1 MFDIGAFE
9 LVFLALLGI
18 VLFGPEKLPTLA
30 RKAGR
35 VVRYLSAIANDAK
48 GQLRAELGPEWDDVS
63 FSDLNPKNFIAKHML
78 DSGEVAAVRG
88 ALTDSKDALAGASSD
103 LSTAMSDISSG
114 VNALDSTSDSTDT
127 AAELVAVGPK
137 FDSEAT

>member
-1 MFDIGAFE
+1 MFDIGAPE
-9 LVFLALLGI
+9 LIFLALLGI

-78 DSGEVAAVRG
+78 DAGEVAAVRG
-88 ALTDSKDALAGASSD
+88 ALTESKDALTTAGSD
-103 LSTAMSDISSG
+103 LGTAMSDMTSG
-114 VNALDSTSDSTDT
+114 VNALDASDSSS
-127 AAELVAVGPK
+127 AAPELVAVGPR
-137 FDSEAT
+137 FDPEAT